1 MARQSTIYLFNCWF
15 LDVGHNHTVNFNN
28 VTNQFN
34 FFMNYLQFKIDNC
47 TYLRKERTL
56 KVPKYIDE
64 LALCN
69 YCAFQNS
76 VDGKMEYFFILN
88 KTYLSENVTELT
100 LKLDVIQTYWFEM
113 NFTKIKSH
121 IDRQHLWRW
130 NQDGTV
136 ADYNMLENE
145 DFEIGEYILQNRTA
159 LYDYENKG
167 GYIVTSSDKLSINI
181 VVVVEVV
188 EVLQTNQIYIKIN

>member
-1 MARQSTIYLFNCWF
+1 MARHSTIYLLNCWF

-28 VTNQFN
+28 ATNQFN
-34 FFMNYLQFKIDNC
+34 FFMNYLKFKIDNC

-64 LALCN
+64 IALCN

-88 KTYLSENVTELT
+88 KNYLSENVTEIT

-136 ADYNMLENE
+136 AD
-145 DFEIGEYILQNRTA
+145 
-159 LYDYENKG
+159 
-167 GYIVTSSDKLSINI
+167 
-181 VVVVEVV
+181 
-188 EVLQTNQIYIKIN
+188 

>member
-28 VTNQFN
+28 ETNQFN
-34 FFMNYLQFKIDNC
+34 FFMNYLQFQIDNC

-69 YCAFQNS
+69 YCAFRNS

-88 KTYLSENVTELT
+88 QTYLSENVTELT
-100 LKLDVIQTYWFEM
+100 LKLDVIQT
-113 NFTKIKSH
+113 
-121 IDRQHLWRW
+121 
-130 NQDGTV
+130 
-136 ADYNMLENE
+136 
-145 DFEIGEYILQNRTA
+145 
-159 LYDYENKG
+159 
-167 GYIVTSSDKLSINI
+167 
-181 VVVVEVV
+181 
-188 EVLQTNQIYIKIN
+188 